1 MKGWIRA
8 ARSIGTCLALSALT
22 AGTALA
28 QYEDEPLPAWY
39 VGPLVGY
46 TFADPDRAAEDGL
59 NLHLLGGYVLYDA
72 IALEANLFA
81 TKLDSELSGGPETD
95 LLGGG
100 LDLALGLPAQ
110 GYPVFLLGAGIV
122 QQDIG
127 GESKSQPFVNLGL
140 GYYLPFS
147 IGRELWRLEGR
158 YHMTSGEHPALPEQ
172 DVVDDLRLNL
182 GVLFA
187 FGGEEATAPAPAPE
201 ESQPPPPAAPAPV
214 DTDAD
219 DDGVEDA
226 GDQCPGTAPGVAVGP
241 DGCEMKAAEPAP
253 EPVPPPAPVDTDAD
267 DDGVDDASDKCPGT
281 APGTTVGPNGCVVV
295 EDITLR
301 NAYFGSDST
310 SLTARAYE
318 LLRDVAAAM
327 QADPAMRL
335 EIEGHSD
342 ASGAAARNVPLS
354 QERANVVRAFL
365 VSVGVAPGRLVAKGY
380 GAGRPDNDNSTL
392 ELRAAN
398 RRVQFRR
405 LDSTP

>member
-1 MKGWIRA
+1 LKGWLRA

-28 QYEDEPLPAWY
+28 QYEDEPLPSWY

-46 TFADPDRAAEDGL
+46 TFADPDRGAEDGL

-81 TKLDSELSGGPETD
+81 TKLDSELAGGPETD

-110 GYPVFLLGAGIV
+110 GYPVFLLGAGFV

-140 GYYLPFS
+140 GVYLPFS
-147 IGRELWRLEGR
+147 LGGELWRLEGR
-158 YHMTSGEHPALPEQ
+158 YHMTSGEHPALPDQ
-172 DVVDDLRLNL
+172 DVVDDLRVNL

-187 FGGEEATAPAPAPE
+187 FGGEEAAPPPPE
-201 ESQPPPPAAPAPV
+201 ESQPPPPAETLPPPPV

-226 GDQCPGTAPGVAVGP
+226 ADQCPGTAPNVAVGP
-241 DGCEMKAAEPAP
+241 DGCEIKAAEPEP
-253 EPVPPPAPVDTDAD
+253 EPAPVDTDAD
-267 DDGVDDASDKCPGT
+267 DDGVDDAADQCPDT

-295 EDITLR
+295 EDITMR
-301 NAYFGSDST
+301 SAYFGSSSA

-318 LLRDVAAAM
+318 LLRDVAAAL
-327 QADPAMRL
+327 QADPALRV
-335 EIEGHSD
+335 EIGGHSD
-342 ASGAAARNVPLS
+342 TSASAAINVPLS
-354 QERANVVRAFL
+354 QRRAEAVRDFL
-365 VSVGVAPGRLVAKGY
+365 VSLGIARDRLVAKGY
-380 GAGRPDNDNSTL
+380 GASQPVNDNSTL

-405 LDSTP
+405 LDGTP